1 MGDPITIMMAI
12 SAGAGAGGTI
22 KAQSEQKKA
31 TRAAQKQ
38 QVEQNRRSQ
47 RQALREAQI
56 RKAQTQQTA
65 TATGAQFGSGLAG
78 GISSLGSQVGST
90 LGFSSMM
97 SGLNKTI
104 AMAGANAEFGAAVG
118 NLGFKAFDTLGGPEW
133 LKGKVTG

>member
-1 MGDPITIMMAI
+1 MPQALMVA
-12 SAGAGAGGTI
+12 SAVIGTAGTVYSVN
-22 KAQSEQKKA
+22 QQKKA
-31 TRAAQKQ
+31 ARATQKQ
-38 QVEQNRRSQ
+38 QVEQSRRSQ

>member
-1 MGDPITIMMAI
+1 MPQALMVA
-12 SAGAGAGGTI
+12 SAVIGIGGTVYS
-22 KAQSEQKKA
+22 ANQQKKA
-31 TRAAQKQ
+31 ARAAQKQ

-65 TATGAQFGSGLAG
+65 TATGASFGSGLAG
-78 GISSLGSQVGST
+78 GLSSLASQFGSSAGY
-90 LGFSSMM
+90 SSMM
-97 SGLNKTI
+97 SGLNQQI
-104 AMAGANAEFGAAVG
+104 AMAGQRADFGAAVG